1 MLSTYALPT
10 RADLTSLALRIA
22 NDPGRW
28 MPIVRFDEQQR
39 WYTRLAVA
47 DNHEVWLLS
56 WLPGQRTEIHDHG
69 DSAGAFAVA
78 QGVLTETTV
87 CTPAVG
93 GLDGV
98 EVALSCKRI
107 RAGMA
112 RGFDADHVH
121 EVTNDTNS
129 PAVSIHVYAPALTTM
144 NRYRIDDGVLRLRAS
159 EGAGADW

>member
-10 RADLTSLALRIA
+10 RADLTFLALRIA

-93 GLDGV
+93 
-98 EVALSCKRI
+98 
-107 RAGMA
+107 
-112 RGFDADHVH
+112 
-121 EVTNDTNS
+121 
-129 PAVSIHVYAPALTTM
+129 VSM
-144 NRYRIDDGVLRLRAS
+144 ES
-159 EGAGADW
+159 K